1 MFPNIE
7 AERGRTKMSQQYVA
21 SVLGVSQRTFSNW
34 MSGKTEIP
42 SSALVKMSKLWGK
55 STDYLLGV
63 DTITGRAS

>member
-21 SVLGVSQRTFSNW
+21 RMLGVSLRTFSNW
-34 MSGKTEIP
+34 MNGKTEIP
-42 SSALVKMSKLWGK
+42 SSALIKMSKLWGK

-63 DTITGRAS
+63 DTTTERAS